1 MTVDDLIWDLF
12 VDFLTEDAGFI
23 PGKHRLIGYVPDECG
38 DSREPEP
45 IPHSRAWRT
54 MLQRCHNVG
63 DKECKFIVLDGNVQ
77 KHQEPEAAV
86 THENSYGHGLL
97 TAVPFA
103 ILVLGALVYLLG

>member
-1 MTVDDLIWDLF
+1 
-12 VDFLTEDAGFI
+12 
-23 PGKHRLIGYVPDECG
+23 
-38 DSREPEP
+38 
-45 IPHSRAWRT
+45 